1 MTKLKACSNTIMRAF
16 RETAKRAETAESY
29 SSMTPDRLSSIVNN
43 QSRTLSQEESL
54 LVLAARLEMDL
65 DDETK
70 MEDILRDGV
79 EWSVV
84 EASARGLGIE
94 PLLYK
99 HLSQEKYADYV
110 PGHILRLLKESYHK
124 QSMRSLRIYGQLRR
138 ILESMNQSDAPII
151 LLKGTYLA
159 KWIYRDIALRPMSDI
174 DILCRDRDT
183 GAVQETLRDLGYEQM
198 KDFAISKFH
207 EQVSLTNITRA
218 GHLPPFSKPNAVRV
232 EIHTDIFT
240 KTPCRTREMDM
251 VWEKAIPCGQNGRNV
266 LCPSLEHQLLHLSFH
281 LHEHLMSGSVTLYWF
296 CDIHEFVERYGEEID
311 WKKLRGIAESLGI
324 ASRIAALFDL
334 LIRHW
339 KTRIPEHIV
348 HSPDAGFNRLSLKW
362 AIFGK
367 KIGSR
372 NFLPSRIRLVKDIK
386 KEFGWGKSL
395 YYVLRHLFPA
405 RSHII
410 HRYKPKNQREIC
422 RCYISHFYQ
431 SFRHAL
437 LSLLLII
444 STDFQNSRSGDERE
458 GFGDR
463 R

>member
-1 MTKLKACSNTIMRAF
+1 MSV
-16 RETAKRAETAESY
+16 S
-29 SSMTPDRLSSIVNN
+29 
-43 QSRTLSQEESL
+43 QSKDQSKILSQEESL
-54 LVLAARLEMDL
+54 LVLAARVEMDS
-65 DDETK
+65 DDAAK
-70 MEDILRDGV
+70 MGDILRDGV
-79 EWSVV
+79 EWSEI
-84 EASARGLGIE
+84 EASAGRLGVE

-110 PGHILRLLKESYHK
+110 PGHILRLLRESYHK
-124 QSMRSLRIYGQLRR
+124 QSMRSLRIYGQLSR
-138 ILESMNQSDAPII
+138 ILESMDHSDVPII

-183 GAVQETLRDLGYEQM
+183 GAAQEILRDLGYEQM
-198 KDFAISKFH
+198 KDVAKSKFH
-207 EQVSLTNITRA
+207 EQVSLTSTARDSRS
-218 GHLPPFSKPNAVRV
+218 HLPPFLKPNAVRV
-232 EIHTDIFT
+232 EIHSDIFT
-240 KTPCRTREMDM
+240 KTPCRTREMNR

-296 CDIHEFVERYGEEID
+296 CDIHEFIERYGEEID

-348 HSPDAGFNRLSLKW
+348 YSPDAGFSRLSLKW

-372 NFLPSRIRLVKDIK
+372 NFLPSKIRLVKDIK
-386 KEFGWGKSL
+386 EEFGWGKSL

-410 HRYKPKNQREIC
+410 HRYKPRNQREIC

-444 STDFQNSRSGDERE
+444 STALQKSRSGDERE